1 MIALVKNF
9 GAAVEI
15 NKTVVD
21 DEVNNDNILVYMGM
35 IEQRVT
41 ELTQVNNPTP
51 KSSVS
56 VFDKKSSTPM
66 QLDFHV
72 QESAL

>member
-15 NKTVVD
+15 NTTAVN

-35 IEQRVT
+35 IE
-41 ELTQVNNPTP
+41 
-51 KSSVS
+51 
-56 VFDKKSSTPM
+56 
-66 QLDFHV
+66 
-72 QESAL
+72 